1 MSQEVKTGPFA
12 ALIIESSQK
21 SFFDVFPKLNVVL
34 FTYYQRQF
42 NEKSLRQN
50 FFRCKMP
57 RTALTEITAVIL
69 PEEVY
74 GS

>member
-34 FTYYQRQF
+34 FTYYQR
-42 NEKSLRQN
+42 
-50 FFRCKMP
+50 
-57 RTALTEITAVIL
+57 
-69 PEEVY
+69 
-74 GS
+74 